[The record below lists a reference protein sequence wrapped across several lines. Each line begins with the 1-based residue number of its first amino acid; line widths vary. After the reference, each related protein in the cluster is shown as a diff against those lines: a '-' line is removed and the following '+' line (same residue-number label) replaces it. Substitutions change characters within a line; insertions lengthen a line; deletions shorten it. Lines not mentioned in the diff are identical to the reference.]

1 MKNTYISSLILLAF
15 AAACSAPP
23 ADNLAMKQKKLD
35 SARLVMSEL
44 KETIS
49 LLEKE
54 IRDAD
59 PSASLASSVLVKPVE
74 IDKKPFEHFIDV
86 RGTVESRKNI
96 LLSASAGGKIER
108 VHVTEGQRVS
118 KDQLLVSLD
127 ADVVRSSIA
136 ELKSSLEMATTIFE
150 KQEKLWKQNIGTEI
164 QYLQAKNN
172 KEGLEKRL
180 SGAYA
185 QLDLLLV
192 KAPFSG
198 TIDRVDALEGQMA
211 SPGVS
216 LVRMVSQDD
225 MYIKADISEEFV
237 GRLKAGDKA
246 EVYFPVQDKKVS
258 SIIASVGQVI
268 NPENRTFSVEVKL
281 SGGVGVN
288 PNQVALVTVRDYVN
302 NKTFSLPT
310 KYIQRDNSGQFVYV
324 VEMMENRTHARKAYV
339 KIGQSFNGNTEIVE
353 GLTGAETVI
362 GEGFRDLTDGA
373 EITLATGAESKIA
386 VN

>member
-1 MKNTYISSLILLAF
+1 MKNTYISSVILLALS
-15 AAACSAPP
+15 AACSAPP
-23 ADNLAMKQKKLD
+23 VDDLTMKKQKLD
-35 SARLVMSEL
+35 SVRTVMADL

-49 LLEKE
+49 QLERE
-54 IRDAD
+54 IRDSD
-59 PSASLASSVLVKPVE
+59 PAASLASSVLVKPVAIE
-74 IDKKPFEHFIDV
+74 NKPFEHFIDV

-96 LLSASAGGKIER
+96 LLSAVTGGEIER
-108 VHVTEGQRVS
+108 VHVTEGQRVT

-127 ADVVRSSIA
+127 AAILRSSIA
-136 ELKSSLEMATTIFE
+136 ELKSSLDLAKTIFE
-150 KQEKLWKQNIGTEI
+150 KQEKLWKQNIGTEV
-164 QYLQAKNN
+164 QYLQAKNT
-172 KEGLEKRL
+172 KEGLEKKL
-180 SGAYA
+180 NGAYA
-185 QLDLLLV
+185 QLDQMLI

-211 SPGVS
+211 SPGLP

-225 MYIKADISEEFV
+225 MYIKADVSEEFI
-237 GRLKAGDKA
+237 GKLKTGDKA

-288 PNQVALVTVRDYVN
+288 PNQVTLVTLRDYVN
-302 NKTFSLPT
+302 NNTFSLPT
-310 KYIQRDNSGQFVYV
+310 KYIQRDNNGQFVYI
-324 VEMMENRTHARKAYV
+324 VEMIHNQAHAKKAYI
-339 KIGQSFNGNTEIVE
+339 KIGQSFNGNTEILE
-353 GLTGAETVI
+353 GLVGSETVI

-373 EITLATGAESKIA
+373 EITLATGAESKVA